1 MKGVRK
7 KILIPLT
14 VFAVVAF
21 VSAALNIFNFERIKK
36 ETERINSEVVFTTLA
51 LDELTL
57 NTDKIPKHLIFMCL
71 KPDQAEDYQL
81 ALRDDENEY
90 GDFNNIEYY
99 IENMKDILPTA
110 KHEKYYNEIKAM
122 YPPLENHVNEAI
134 SLFKEGKTEEALEMS
149 KGSIYEEASEIE
161 NKLSKFI
168 EVNDKN
174 AEKITDEIDRRVNN
188 SKITCIAVMS
198 ISIIMFAIII
208 IMINRSVIK
217 PVKKINGSLN
227 ELIDSIDANAGN
239 LTMRVDV
246 NTNDELGQV
255 AGNINRFV
263 EKLHDIMLKI
273 SNHSQQMH
281 VISDDMDQNVSSV
294 NANAVSVSSVMEELT
309 ASMEEVSATMIHIN
323 ENSSSVNEEVE
334 GMAEQTDNILGYVT
348 EMEERARHLEQSAME
363 NKEGTDRM
371 IRPILDNLRKA
382 IDDSKS
388 VEEIAS
394 LTEQILSISSQTNLL
409 ALNASIEAAR
419 AGEAGRGFA
428 VVADEISA
436 LADSSR
442 QTAQDIQSINEM
454 VISAVKELIRNS
466 NEIVDYINET
476 ILPDYNNFVEGGR
489 QYNEDAQKMY
499 ETMQNFAQRSGNLKK
514 IMGNMAGAIDD
525 ISRAVGESSDG
536 IVSASNNVQDLVAGI
551 GGIETKVRDNTEIA
565 TDLNNEAQK
574 FEF

>member
-21 VSAALNIFNFERIKK
+21 LSAILNIVNFNRIKK
-36 ETERINSEVVFTTLA
+36 ETVKVNDEVVFTTIA
-51 LDELTL
+51 LDELTQW
-57 NTDKIPKHLIFMCL
+57 TDKIPKHFILMCL
-71 KPDQAEDYQL
+71 KQDMASDY
-81 ALRDDENEY
+81 ENTIFDTD
-90 GDFNNIEYY
+90 GDFDCIDYYMKNLKEYQS
-99 IENMKDILPTA
+99 TA
-110 KHEKYYNEIKAM
+110 KHKKIYSELNEM
-122 YPPLENHVNEAI
+122 YPKLKSHAESVLALYKSGKVDEAI
-134 SLFKEGKTEEALEMS
+134 DEA
-149 KGSIYEEASEIE
+149 KGSLYDEASDIE
-161 NKLSKFI
+161 NKLS
-168 EVNDKN
+168 ELVTANDKYG
-174 AEKITDEIDRRVNN
+174 EKLQAQVDKMVSGAQTM
-188 SKITCIAVMS
+188 CMIAMA
-198 ISIIMFAIII
+198 ISMAMFVIII
-208 IMINRSVIK
+208 IMINRSVIR

-227 ELIDSIDANAGN
+227 ELIDSIDQNAGD
-239 LTMRVDV
+239 LTMRVEV

-263 EKLHDIMLKI
+263 EKLHAIMLKI
-273 SNHSQQMH
+273 NNQSEKMH
-281 VISDDMDQNVSSV
+281 AISDDMDRNVSTV
-294 NANAVSVSSVMEELT
+294 NTNAMNVSEVMEELT
-309 ASMEEVSATMIHIN
+309 ASMEEVSATMIHVN
-323 ENSSSVNEEVE
+323 ENSSSVNNEVE
-334 GMAEQTDNILGYVT
+334 GMAEQTDTILEYVT
-348 EMEERARHLEQSAME
+348 EMEERARNLEHSAME

-371 IRPILDNLRKA
+371 IRPILDNLKKA

-466 NEIVDYINET
+466 NEIVEYINDT

-489 QYNEDAQKMY
+489 QYNEDAQKIF
-499 ETMQNFAQRSGNLKK
+499 ETMQNFSERSANLKK
-514 IMGNMAGAIDD
+514 IMGNMANAIDD

-536 IVSASNNVQDLVAGI
+536 IVNASNNVQDLVTGI
-551 GGIETKVRDNTEIA
+551 SGIEMKVRDNTEIA
-565 TDLNNEAQK
+565 TDLNSEAQK